1 MTEKAFGDLLLA
13 LMQPRRVNVDVMDP
27 VKVETMRKTYGF
39 EPTTGDPMI
48 TMAMDPNRV
57 QDMHPLERPHNL
69 GSYDSG
75 TDAVYLNPETSENDR
90 RETAQHEFRHRGA
103 GMLDALA
110 GRGGGDF
117 SRHDFYL
124 EELAMLMMDMQQ
136 GIGTDGYNIPAI
148 QWTANDLA
156 ASAGTTPAKI
166 MSEADAKAATYNRE
180 ARDAVGGGAEYRSVL
195 QYIANLMNDRG
206 PR

>member
-48 TMAMDPNRV
+48 TMALDQNRV
-57 QDMHPLERPHNL
+57 IEMYPQERSRNW
-69 GSYDSG
+69 GSYDSSG
-75 TDAVYLNPETSENDR
+75 DVVFLNPEISPEDR
-90 RETAQHEFRHRGA
+90 RETALHEFRHRGA
-103 GMLDALA
+103 GMLDAAA
-110 GRGGGDF
+110 GRSAGEF

-124 EELAMLMMDMQQ
+124 EEIAMRMMDMQQ
-136 GIGTDGYNIPAI
+136 GIGADGHNIPAI
-148 QWTANDLA
+148 QWIANDLA

-195 QYIANLMNDRG
+195 QYIANLMSDRG

>member
-1 MTEKAFGDLLLA
+1 MTDKSVEARLLG
-13 LMQPRRVNVDVMDP
+13 LMSPRRVNVEIMDP
-27 VKVETMRKTYGF
+27 VKVEVMRKTYGF

-48 TMAMDPNRV
+48 TMALDPSRV
-57 QDMHPLERPHNL
+57 RDMHPLERPHNF
-69 GSYDSG
+69 GSYDPG
-75 TDAVYLNPETSENDR
+75 TDAVYLNPEISENDR

-103 GMLDALA
+103 GILDAMS
-110 GRGGGDF
+110 GRGGGEF

-148 QWTANDLA
+148 QWTVNDLA
-156 ASAGTTPAKI
+156 ASSGTTPAQI
-166 MSEADAKAATYNRE
+166 MAEADAKAANYNRE
-180 ARDAVGGGAEYRSVL
+180 ARNAVGGGAEYRSVL
-195 QYIANLMNDRG
+195 QYISNLMNDRG